1 MKKDQSKKDLKNKF
15 SSSSAVNEDDFN
27 DLEFDEDRVEDD
39 AELRREKVMLGVEL
53 GQDAME
59 EQNIS
64 DILKR
69 HIQKEELIKN
79 KVDDKDIDEI
89 IQ

>member
-1 MKKDQSKKDLKNKF
+1 
-15 SSSSAVNEDDFN
+15 
-27 DLEFDEDRVEDD
+27 
-39 AELRREKVMLGVEL
+39 MLGVEL

-89 IQ
+89 I